1 MLYKIYKITCLE
13 TGEAYYG
20 KTCRTMKERMKDH
33 KKQSNDCTSK
43 QIIDRGNYKTEE
55 LEKCEEEQSLER
67 ESYYIKN
74 FDCIN
79 RTVPGRSKTEY
90 YFDNKERM
98 NELGKKW
105 YHNNKDECKKR
116 FIEYREKNK
125 EHCNQMSREWYYNN
139 NEKVKQYKLDNKE
152 YIKEYDKRYK
162 LNNKDKIKI
171 QKKEYNLNN
180 KEHIKYYDWWRRNYH
195 LGILARN
202 YFD

>member
-1 MLYKIYKITCLE
+1 MLYTIYQITCLE
-13 TGEAYYG
+13 TGEVYYG

-55 LEKCEEEQSLER
+55 LEKCEKEQSLER

-105 YHNNKDECKKR
+105 YHNNKDEHNKTSR
-116 FIEYREKNK
+116 EYHHNNK
-125 EHCNQMSREWYYNN
+125 EKCNKTSKKYYHNN
-139 NEKVKQYKLDNKE
+139 KEKAIQYKLDNKE
-152 YIKEYDKRYK
+152 HIKERTKQYRLD
-162 LNNKDKIKI
+162 NKEKIKNTR
-171 QKKEYNLNN
+171 KEYNLNN